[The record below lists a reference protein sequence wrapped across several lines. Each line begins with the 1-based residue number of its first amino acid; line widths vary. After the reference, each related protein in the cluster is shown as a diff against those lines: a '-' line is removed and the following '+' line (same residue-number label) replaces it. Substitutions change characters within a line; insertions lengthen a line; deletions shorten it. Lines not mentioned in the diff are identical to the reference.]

1 MSELTEVTFYYC
13 IPLGDV
19 GDSVDKRQ
27 VVTKVGGKGVVGEEY
42 GVVYS
47 FFERFYVW
55 AIEIVFH
62 VVAERP
68 YDSNVGVGIF
78 KAVEVFSAYPSGVV
92 GIFAV
97 ESVDEEGGA
106 HPVDV
111 VDVDVLVLVLNEGS
125 VSNGAAAAEEVDKMG
140 ALGQEA
146 HDALGELVLGAFV
159 G

>member
-1 MSELTEVTFYYC
+1 MVN
-13 IPLGDV
+13 V
-19 GDSVDKRQ
+19 GDSFDKRQ
-27 VVTKVGGKGVVGEEY
+27 VVTKVGCKGVVGEEY
-42 GVVYS
+42 GVVYG
-47 FFERFYVW
+47 FFERFNFFTV
-55 AIEIVFH
+55 EITAH
-62 VVAERP
+62 VIAERP
-68 YDSNVGVGIF
+68 DDSNVGVGMSQSKEIF
-78 KAVEVFSAYPSGVV
+78 MAYPSGVV

-125 VSNGAAAAEEVDKMG
+125 VSNGTAATEEVDKMG

-159 G
+159 GESVVHWVVFFEG

>member
-1 MSELTEVTFYYC
+1 MTEVTFYRC
-13 IPLGDV
+13 ILLRDV

-111 VDVDVLVLVLNEGS
+111 VDVDVLILVLDEGS
-125 VSNGAAAAEEVDKMG
+125 VSDGAAATEEVDKMC

>member
-1 MSELTEVTFYYC
+1 MVN
-13 IPLGDV
+13 V
-19 GDSVDKRQ
+19 GDSFDKRQ
-27 VVTKVGGKGVVGEEY
+27 VVTKVGCKGVVGEEY
-42 GVVYS
+42 GVVYG
-47 FFERFYVW
+47 FFERFNFFTV
-55 AIEIVFH
+55 EITAH
-62 VVAERP
+62 VIAERP
-68 YDSNVGVGIF
+68 DDSNVGVGMSQSKEIF
-78 KAVEVFSAYPSGVV
+78 MAYPSGVV

-111 VDVDVLVLVLNEGS
+111 VDVDVLILVLDEGS
-125 VSNGAAAAEEVDKMG
+125 VGNGAAATEEVDKMG

>member
-1 MSELTEVTFYYC
+1 MVN
-13 IPLGDV
+13 V

-42 GVVYS
+42 GVVYG

-55 AIEIVFH
+55 AIEVIFH

-68 YDSNVGVGIF
+68 YDSNVWVGIF

-92 GIFAV
+92 SIFAV
-97 ESVDEEGGA
+97 ESIDEEGRA

-111 VDVDVLVLVLNEGS
+111 VDVDVLILVLDEGS
-125 VSNGAAAAEEVDKMG
+125 MGDGAAAAEEVDKMS

-159 G
+159 GKSVVHWVVFFEG

>member
-1 MSELTEVTFYYC
+1 MVEITSYCC
-13 IPLGDV
+13 IPLGDI
-19 GDSVDKRQ
+19 GDGVDKRQ
-27 VVTKVGGKGVVGEEY
+27 VVAKVSCKGVVREEY
-42 GVVYS
+42 GVVYG
-47 FFERFYVW
+47 FFERFYVL

-62 VVAERP
+62 IVAERP

-111 VDVDVLVLVLNEGS
+111 VDVDVLILVLDEGS
-125 VSNGAAAAEEVDKMG
+125 VSDGAAATEEVDKMC

-159 G
+159 W